1 METRSLR
8 PRGRLLLKVEERGA
22 PLVVRRASN
31 IVLRG
36 GATLIARL
44 FCGDAAGKPIDSI
57 GIGFATDPA
66 TTELTAL
73 TAPPAALGIPAE
85 ALKTALPAASFTVVT
100 DQASAIQ
107 VNIAALFKPTQELAD
122 VSEAGLLAGNVL
134 YNQVI
139 FEPVTL
145 RVGQDVTFFWQ
156 IDFPFGH

>member
-85 ALKTALPAASFTVVT
+85 ALKTALPAASFTVI
-100 DQASAIQ
+100 AQ
-107 VNIAALFKPTQELAD
+107 VPFDATVAVPTT
-122 VSEAGLLAGNVL
+122 V
-134 YNQVI
+134 
-139 FEPVTL
+139 EPS
-145 RVGQDVTFFWQ
+145 
-156 IDFPFGH
+156 